1 LLSLFVKISLQL
13 SRKMLIIS
21 QLFFWKRKT
30 WLSAIV
36 QHRRSRIVL
45 FLVTL
50 LISVSCQVSSR
61 NTTTTSQRT
70 TQNGF
75 KVAVVLPQNVDDN
88 SWNEAGYQALQV
100 VKEKIGAITTYQ
112 DNVDV
117 PSGQPSQVFEKVFRE
132 YAHNGYDFIIGHGG
146 QFVSAIEKVAK
157 EFPRTKFAVV
167 GGYGGNNNNVGG
179 ITYQVTEAGY
189 WVGSVAGL
197 ATKNNKIGYIG
208 GQVLADGLELSKFY
222 EKGAHAINSQV
233 EVSVKWTDSFT
244 DLEKVTKITQSLI
257 KSGIDVIMVGAS
269 QLAPTVIKLAEEAK
283 INAIAPFTDLYPL
296 APQTVITS
304 LLIEYPAIYLQ
315 ATTLVREGRWEG
327 KLYRFNLKQ
336 GAFRLAPFREHLTP
350 EQLTKLNEV
359 KQSILLGKLNL
370 S

>member
-1 LLSLFVKISLQL
+1 
-13 SRKMLIIS
+13 M
-21 QLFFWKRKT
+21 
-30 WLSAIV
+30 
-36 QHRRSRIVL
+36 
-45 FLVTL
+45 TL
-50 LISVSCQVSSR
+50 LTSVSCQVSSD
-61 NTTTTSQRT
+61 NITTSSEKT

-75 KVAVVLPQNVDDN
+75 KIAVVLPQNVDDH

-100 VKEKIGAITTYQ
+100 LKEKIGAITSYH

-146 QFVSAIEKVAK
+146 QFVGAIEKVAK
-157 EFPRTKFAVV
+157 QFPRTKFAVV
-167 GGYGGNNNNVGG
+167 GGYGGNNNNLGG
-179 ITYQVTEAGY
+179 ITYETTEAGY
-189 WVGSVAGL
+189 LVGSVAGL
-197 ATKNNKIGYIG
+197 TTKTNKVGYIG
-208 GQVLADGLELSKFY
+208 GQALADGLELSQFY
-222 EKGAHAINSQV
+222 QKGAHAINSQV
-233 EVSVKWTDSFT
+233 QVSVKWNNSFT
-244 DLEKVTKITQSLI
+244 DVAQVTEITQFLI
-257 KSGIDVIMVGAS
+257 KSGIDVIMIDAS

-283 INAIAPFTDLYPL
+283 IKVIAPFTDLYPL

-350 EQLTKLNEV
+350 EQLTKINAV
-359 KQSILLGKLNL
+359 KQSILRGKLNL